1 MTEYYKGKLEAGLE
15 YQDFIAEQ
23 LRKGNPCI
31 IVGPYSSKKYQ
42 NEFGES
48 MSGIEIKY
56 DMRMKETGN
65 LYFEVAEKSNAEL
78 PDYTASGIM
87 RDDNTWLYLIGDYER
102 AFLFSKKQ
110 LKNIYSQ
117 EQYYPQR
124 GIRKIQTPTSI
135 GFTYPIDIA
144 RKSLCL
150 KEFIFRNNA

>member
-23 LRKGNPCI
+23 LRKGSPCI

-56 DMRMKETGN
+56 DMMMKKTGN
-65 LYFEVAEKSNAEL
+65 LYFEVAEKSNADL
-78 PDYTASGIM
+78 PEYTASGIM

-110 LKNIYSQ
+110 LQRIYLQ
-117 EQYYPQR
+117 DKYHAVR
-124 GIRKIQTPTSI
+124 GIQKRQTPTSI
-135 GFTYPIDIA
+135 GFTFPIDNA

-150 KEFIFRNNA
+150 KEFIFMN